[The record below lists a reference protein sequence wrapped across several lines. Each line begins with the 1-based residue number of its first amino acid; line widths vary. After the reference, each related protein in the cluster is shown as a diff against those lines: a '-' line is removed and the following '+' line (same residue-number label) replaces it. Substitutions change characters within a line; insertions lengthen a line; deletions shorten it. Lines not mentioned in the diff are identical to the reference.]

1 MLAFGLGPRACPAGS
16 LSLLLAREMTNAALS
31 AVELSPPPGRPV
43 SAACTLRLI
52 RHTEAATVAYH
63 LSMIELSAET

>member
-43 SAACTLRLI
+43 RAACPRDSYGIPRLL
-52 RHTEAATVAYH
+52 TVSSLLTVPSIYD
-63 LSMIELSAET
+63 